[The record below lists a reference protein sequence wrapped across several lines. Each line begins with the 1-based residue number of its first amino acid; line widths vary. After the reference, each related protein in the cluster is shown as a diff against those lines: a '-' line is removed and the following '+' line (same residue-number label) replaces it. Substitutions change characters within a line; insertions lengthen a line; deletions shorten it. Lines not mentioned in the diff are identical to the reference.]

1 MSIEDPPYRVCGKL
15 NIGQKAALVSTLEK
29 NTVQTG
35 QTGHREVNCQAWSRQ
50 SKQSL
55 IVTASKSV
63 RYFGL

>member
-35 QTGHREVNCQAWSRQ
+35 QTGHREVNCQTFQGQGRQ
-50 SKQSL
+50 FLHISCITK
-55 IVTASKSV
+55 KSII
-63 RYFGL
+63 F